1 MAICRADYELFKKIH
16 SLGILTPR
24 RLLELGEA
32 SIYGDVPRQ
41 ELFADVKAWGTKE
54 QFVRLCDLIHGGKGN
69 TGVGW
74 DLAKVVYEVLLSCDH
89 VDSIDLHG
97 SDRAAKIDLNHVT
110 KWDKGDDQYD
120 IVFNTG
126 TAEHVFRI
134 GRVLEY
140 AHNQTKPGGLM
151 IHCFPFS
158 GLIDHGFYNINPTLI
173 FDLARANRYE
183 ILWLTLSVID
193 GPLMWLNPET
203 ARTDIRN
210 LARDRKIPENSWLHV
225 VYRKVDGAPF
235 EIPRQSIYCENP
247 DPQVLTEWMSDR

>member
-16 SLGILTPR
+16 SLGIQAPR

-41 ELFADVKAWGTKE
+41 EIFTDVKAWGTRE
-54 QFVRLCDLIHGGKGN
+54 QFIRLCDLIHGGKGN
-69 TGVGW
+69 AGVGW
-74 DLAKVVYEVLLSCDH
+74 DLSKVVYEVLLGCTH

-97 SDRAAKIDLNHVT
+97 SERAFKLDLNYRTSLHPI
-110 KWDKGDDQYD
+110 YD

-140 AHNQTKPGGLM
+140 AHDQTAPGGL
-151 IHCFPFS
+151 IVHCFPFA
-158 GLIDHGFYNINPTLI
+158 GLIDHGFWQVNPTLI

-193 GPLMWLNPET
+193 GPLTWLNPGT

-247 DPQVLTEWMSDR
+247 DPKIVADWMSYR

>member
-16 SLGILTPR
+16 GLKRPSTPI
-24 RLLELGEA
+24 LLELGEA
-32 SIYGDVPRQ
+32 SLYGDVPRQ
-41 ELFADVKAWGTKE
+41 ELMTDVKAWGTRE
-54 QFVRLCDLIHGGKGN
+54 QFIRLCDLVHGGKVN
-69 TGVGW
+69 PEVGW
-74 DLAKVVYEVLLSCDH
+74 DLAKLVYEVFLGIDR
-89 VDSIDLHG
+89 VVSIDLHG
-97 SDRAAKIDLNHVT
+97 SERAIPLDLNHT
-110 KWDKGDDQYD
+110 DNPPPAYD

-140 AHNQTKPGGLM
+140 VHGSTKSGGLM
-151 IHCFPFS
+151 VHCFPFA
-158 GLIDHGFYNINPTLI
+158 GLIDHGFWQVNPTLI

-203 ARTDIRN
+203 ATTDIRN
-210 LARDRKIPENSWLHV
+210 MSRDRKIPENSWLHV

-235 EIPRQSIYCENP
+235 EIPRQAVYCANP
-247 DPQVLTEWMSDR
+247 DPKIVADWMSYR